1 MVVAAFTAHLDLS
14 YLMASVCLLPRAD
27 SFQVSWASEA
37 LAEYIRE
44 HFHLL
49 CNVNLEWRISG

>member
-14 YLMASVCLLPRAD
+14 YLMTSVYLLPRAD

-37 LAEYIRE
+37 LAEHIRE

-49 CNVNLEWRISG
+49 YDANLEWRIPG